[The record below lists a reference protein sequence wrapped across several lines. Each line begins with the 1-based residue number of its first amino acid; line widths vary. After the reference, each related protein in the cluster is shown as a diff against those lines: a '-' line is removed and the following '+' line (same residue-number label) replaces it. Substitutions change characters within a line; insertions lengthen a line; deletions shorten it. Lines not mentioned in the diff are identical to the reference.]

1 MIPVTKPV
9 DSAASDSAPK
19 KVSGASLY
27 GTGKARP
34 DASSANGTGKTR
46 PDASTADGTGKSRP
60 GTSSAPKRERDD
72 RPAASRARTADKPEG
87 GKQARDQGRKPE
99 KAPYKGRNAES
110 GASASDR
117 SGSRKPSSG
126 KPSSGKPS
134 SGKDAT
140 AKAPYGQKSK
150 KPAAR
155 RDDEKTTSA
164 LYGEVKPEGLHPR
177 NVHQGRYD
185 MAALVAAVPEL
196 EYFLQANPRGEQTID
211 FSDNNAVVCLNKA
224 LLKHHYGVQQW
235 SIPAGFLCPPIPG
248 RADYIHYLADLLTE
262 SAKPSVNAAPRV
274 LDIGTGA
281 NLIYPIIGSS
291 VYGWQFT
298 ATDVDATAIRNAH
311 AIISANPALQS
322 INILMQRNSEKLF
335 GGMIRPDDYFDL
347 TLCNPPFFAS
357 QKEAEAQAR
366 RKWRNLKGDKA
377 SVKRNFGGQ
386 GNELWCEGGELAFI
400 KRMIHESVEFSAQV
414 GWFSSLVSAHDHLL
428 ALKQL
433 LRKLGATDIKTVPM
447 AQGQKVSR
455 FIAWTFQA

>member
-34 DASSANGTGKTR
+34 DAS
-46 PDASTADGTGKSRP
+46 TADGTGKARS

-72 RPAASRARTADKPEG
+72 RPAASRTRTDDKPG
-87 GKQARDQGRKPE
+87 GERQKRDQSREPK

-110 GASASDR
+110 GTSASDR

-126 KPSSGKPS
+126 KDSS
-134 SGKDAT
+134 
-140 AKAPYGQKSK
+140 AKTPYGQKSR
-150 KPAAR
+150 KPEVR
-155 RDDEKTTSA
+155 RGDEQPTSA

-196 EYFLQANPRGEQTID
+196 DYFLQANPRGEQTID

-224 LLKHHYGVQQW
+224 LLKHHYGVEQW
-235 SIPAGFLCPPIPG
+235 SIPTGFLCPPIPG
-248 RADYIHYLADLLTE
+248 RADYVHYLADVLTE
-262 SAKPSVNAAPRV
+262 SARPSVNATPRV

-281 NLIYPIIGSS
+281 NLIYPIIGTST
-291 VYGWQFT
+291 YGWQFT

-322 INILMQRNSEKLF
+322 ITILMQRNSEKLF

-414 GWFSSLVSAHDHLL
+414 GWFSSLVSAHDHLP

-455 FIAWTFQA
+455 FIAWRF

>member
-46 PDASTADGTGKSRP
+46 PDASTADGTGKTRP
-60 GTSSAPKRERDD
+60 GTSSASKRERDE
-72 RPAASRARTADKPEG
+72 RPAAASRTRTDDKPEG

-126 KPSSGKPS
+126 K
-134 SGKDAT
+134 DAA

-262 SAKPSVNAAPRV
+262 SAKPSVNATPRV

-414 GWFSSLVSAHDHLL
+414 GWFSSLVSAHDHLP

>member
-27 GTGKARP
+27 GSGSASGKARPDASSADGTGKARP
-34 DASSANGTGKTR
+34 DASSA
-46 PDASTADGTGKSRP
+46 DGTGKARP
-60 GTSSAPKRERDD
+60 DTSSAPSREQR
-72 RPAASRARTADKPEG
+72 
-87 GKQARDQGRKPE
+87 
-99 KAPYKGRNAES
+99 KAPYKDRNAES

-134 SGKDAT
+134 SGKDAA

-150 KPAAR
+150 KPPAR

-185 MAALVAAVPEL
+185 MAALVVAVPEL

-235 SIPAGFLCPPIPG
+235 SILAGFLCPPIPG
-248 RADYIHYLADLLTE
+248 RADYVHYLADLLTE
-262 SAKPSVNAAPRV
+262 SAKPSVNATPRV

-414 GWFSSLVSAHDHLL
+414 GWFSSLVSAHDHLP

>member
-34 DASSANGTGKTR
+34 DASSANGTGKARPNASSADGTGKTR
-46 PDASTADGTGKSRP
+46 PDASTADGTGKTRP

-72 RPAASRARTADKPEG
+72 RPAASRARTDDKPG
-87 GKQARDQGRKPE
+87 GERQKRDQSREPK
-99 KAPYKGRNAES
+99 KAPYKGRHAES
-110 GASASDR
+110 GASAPDR
-117 SGSRKPSSG
+117 SGSRTPSA
-126 KPSSGKPS
+126 
-134 SGKDAT
+134 GKDSS
-140 AKAPYGQKSK
+140 AKTPYGQKSR
-150 KPAAR
+150 KPEVR
-155 RDDEKTTSA
+155 RGDEPTSA

-224 LLKHHYGVQQW
+224 LLKHHYGVEQW

-262 SAKPSVNAAPRV
+262 SAKSSVNATPRV

-298 ATDVDATAIRNAH
+298 ATDVDSAAIRNAH

-335 GGMIRPDDYFDL
+335 GGMIRADDYFDL

-414 GWFSSLVSAHDHLL
+414 GWFSSLVSAHDHLP

-433 LRKLGATDIKTVPM
+433 LRKLGATDIKTMPM
-447 AQGQKVSR
+447 AQGQKISR
-455 FIAWTFQA
+455 FIAWRF